1 MNIRIAL
8 VAGMVGSLFATSA
21 FAEEGVA
28 SSTAV
33 EKKFKLGAQLELVPV
48 GKAEVK
54 LGGESASADADTAYA
69 VGMNFD
75 YDVTPYISI
84 GLAPR
89 LIFGL
94 KSEKSTSDSTD
105 EEINLRARVMG
116 HFPVTGQM
124 QIFGYAA
131 PGYAI
136 SVSDADKDPSG
147 FLIAFGGGATY
158 DVTPSLFLSGELG
171 YQMSFQSVTD
181 TVPGAGEVTLDVNT
195 SFLSVGIGAGT
206 RF

>member
-28 SSTAV
+28 ASTAV
-33 EKKFKLGAQLELVPV
+33 EKKFKLGAQLELVPL
-48 GKAEVK
+48 GKAEIK
-54 LGGESASADADTAYA
+54 LNGASATQDADTAYG
-69 VGMNFD
+69 VGLNFD
-75 YDVTPYISI
+75 YDVTPYISV
-84 GLAPR
+84 GFAPR

-94 KSEKSTSDSTD
+94 KKDGSTSDNTD

-116 HFPVTGQM
+116 HFPVAPKLEV
-124 QIFGYAA
+124 FGYAA

-136 SVSDADKDPSG
+136 TVSDAEKDPSG
-147 FLIAFGGGATY
+147 FLVAFGAGATY
-158 DVTPSLFLSGELG
+158 DITPSLFVSGELG
-171 YQMSFQSVTD
+171 YQMSFQSVSD
-181 TVPGAGEVTLDVNT
+181 TIPGAGEVTADINT
-195 SFLSVGIGAGT
+195 SFLSVGLGAGT